1 MSSPCTGQLWPFF
14 VSSTLGEKMKLS
26 NRRRMLTLAAI
37 ILSGSAFSNAAWTQT
52 QETLKFGLAMPLSGS
67 QALYGADQVKAA
79 QWAVADINAKG
90 GVNGKKLEMIVV
102 DTQADPQLGITAV
115 KRLISVDK
123 VPVFI
128 TAWSSVVKAVAPI
141 ANREKVLE
149 LSVGAN
155 SPDIAKLGDY
165 VYTTFPLAEVDVSRV
180 ADYTFKTLGKKTAAV
195 MYINNDSGVEG
206 AAIYK
211 NVFEK
216 AGGKV
221 VAFEAYDTK
230 ATDFTG
236 ALLKIR
242 AANPDVIHIQGLV
255 ADLPQVIAQMRQLG
269 LQQRVSTYSAGYNPK
284 VIEQLGVAAEGL
296 IVTSL
301 APGIKDNANL
311 APFIAR
317 WKDTEKR
324 VPNGLPYTQY
334 LYDAP
339 YLVAELYRW
348 VEKNKL
354 PATGENMRKALITM
368 KNFELPLTGV
378 LQVGED
384 HRVNKPVYL
393 LTVDKG
399 QFVPLATIK

>member
-1 MSSPCTGQLWPFF
+1 
-14 VSSTLGEKMKLS
+14 MKLS
-26 NRRRMLTLAAI
+26 NRRRMLALSALIMGGAAFTSAALAQAKD
-37 ILSGSAFSNAAWTQT
+37 
-52 QETLKFGLAMPLSGS
+52 TLKFGLAMPLSGS

-90 GVNGKKLEMIVV
+90 GVNGKQLEMIVV
-102 DTQADPQLGITAV
+102 DTQADPQLGINAV
-115 KRLISVDK
+115 KRLTSVDN

-141 ANREKVLE
+141 ANRDKVLE

-165 VYTTFPLAEVDVSRV
+165 VYTTFPLAEVDVSSL
-180 ADYTFKTLGKKTAAV
+180 AKYTFTTLGKKTAAV

-206 AAIYK
+206 AVIYK
-211 NVFEK
+211 SVFEK

-221 VAFEAYDTK
+221 VAYEAYDAK
-230 ATDFTG
+230 ATEFTG
-236 ALLKIR
+236 ALLKVKASNAEI
-242 AANPDVIHIQGLV
+242 VHIQGLV

-284 VIEQLGVAAEGL
+284 VIEQLGAAAEGL

-301 APGIKDNANL
+301 APGVTDNPNVG
-311 APFIAR
+311 PFINR

-334 LYDAP
+334 LYDGP
-339 YLVAELYRW
+339 YLVAELYKW

-354 PATGENMRKALITM
+354 SATGENMRKALITA
-368 KNFELPLTGV
+368 KNFELPMTGG
-378 LQVGED
+378 LSVGED

>member
-1 MSSPCTGQLWPFF
+1 
-14 VSSTLGEKMKLS
+14 MKLS
-26 NRRRMLTLAAI
+26 NRRRMLALSALIMSGVAFNGAALAQ
-37 ILSGSAFSNAAWTQT
+37 GK
-52 QETLKFGLAMPLSGS
+52 ETLKFGLAMPLSGS

-90 GVNGKKLEMIVV
+90 GVNGKQLEMIVL
-102 DTQADPQLGITAV
+102 DTQADPQLGINAV
-115 KRLISVDK
+115 KRLTSVDN

-141 ANREKVLE
+141 ANRDKVLE

-165 VYTTFPLAEVDVSRV
+165 VYTTFPLAEVDVT
-180 ADYTFKTLGKKTAAV
+180 ALAKYTYSTLGKKNAAV

-211 NVFEK
+211 SVFEK

-221 VAFEAYDTK
+221 VAYEAYDTK
-230 ATDFTG
+230 ATEFTG
-236 ALLKIR
+236 ALLKVK
-242 AANPDVIHIQGLV
+242 ASNPDMIHIQGLV
-255 ADLPQVIAQMRQLG
+255 SDLPQVVAQMRQLG
-269 LQQRVSTYSAGYNPK
+269 MQQRVSTYSVGYNPK
-284 VIEQLGVAAEGL
+284 VIEQLGAAAEGL

-301 APGIKDNANL
+301 APGVSDNPNVGT
-311 APFIAR
+311 FINR
-317 WKDTEKR
+317 WKDSEKR

-334 LYDAP
+334 LYDGP
-339 YLVAELYRW
+339 YLVAELYKW
-348 VEKNKL
+348 IEKNKL
-354 PATGENMRKALITM
+354 PATGENMRKALITA
-368 KNFELPLTGV
+368 KNFELPMTGG
-378 LQVGED
+378 LSVGED

>member
-1 MSSPCTGQLWPFF
+1 
-14 VSSTLGEKMKLS
+14 MKLS
-26 NRRRMLTLAAI
+26 NRRRMLA
-37 ILSGSAFSNAAWTQT
+37 LSALIMSGAAFSSAALAQGK
-52 QETLKFGLAMPLSGS
+52 ETLKFGLAMPLSGS

-90 GVNGKKLEMIVV
+90 GVNGKQLEMIVL
-102 DTQADPQLGITAV
+102 DTQADPQLGINAV
-115 KRLISVDK
+115 NRLSSVDK

-141 ANREKVLE
+141 ANRDKVLE

-165 VYTTFPLAEVDVSRV
+165 VYTTFPLAEVDVSGL
-180 ADYTFKTLGKKTAAV
+180 AKYTYTTLGKKTAAV

-211 NVFEK
+211 SVFEK

-221 VAFEAYDTK
+221 VAYEAYDTK
-230 ATDFTG
+230 ATEFTG
-236 ALLKIR
+236 ALLKVK
-242 AANPDVIHIQGLV
+242 ASNPDMIHIQGLV
-255 ADLPQVIAQMRQLG
+255 SDLPQVIAQMRQLG

-284 VIEQLGVAAEGL
+284 VIEQLGAAAEGL

-301 APGIKDNANL
+301 APGPSDNPNVT
-311 APFIAR
+311 PFINR
-317 WKDTEKR
+317 WKDSEKR

-334 LYDAP
+334 LYDGP
-339 YLVAELYRW
+339 YLVAELYKW

-354 PATGENMRKALITM
+354 PATGENMRKALITA
-368 KNFELPLTGV
+368 KNFDLPMTGG
-378 LQVGED
+378 LSVGED

>member
-1 MSSPCTGQLWPFF
+1 
-14 VSSTLGEKMKLS
+14 MKLS
-26 NRRRMLTLAAI
+26 NRRRMFA
-37 ILSGSAFSNAAWTQT
+37 LSALIMSGAVFANTAFAQGK
-52 QETLKFGLAMPLSGS
+52 ETLKFGLAMPLSGS

-90 GVNGKKLEMIVV
+90 GVNGKLLEMVVV
-102 DTQADPQLGITAV
+102 DTQADPQLGINAV
-115 KRLISVDK
+115 KRLTSVDN

-141 ANREKVLE
+141 ANRDKVLE

-165 VYTTFPLAEVDVSRV
+165 VYTTFPLAEVDVS
-180 ADYTFKTLGKKTAAV
+180 ALSKYTYTNLGKKTAAV

-211 NVFEK
+211 SVFEK

-221 VAFEAYDTK
+221 VAYEAYDTK
-230 ATDFTG
+230 ATEFTG
-236 ALLKIR
+236 ALLKVK
-242 AANPDVIHIQGLV
+242 ASNPDIIHIQGLV

-284 VIEQLGVAAEGL
+284 VIEQLGAAAEGL

-301 APGIKDNANL
+301 APGVSDNPNVGT
-311 APFIAR
+311 FINR
-317 WKDTEKR
+317 WKETEKR

-334 LYDAP
+334 LYDGP
-339 YLVAELYRW
+339 YLVAELYKW

-354 PATGENMRKALITM
+354 PVTGENMRKALLTV
-368 KNFELPLTGV
+368 KNFELPMTGG
-378 LQVGED
+378 LSVGED

-399 QFVPLATIK
+399 QFVPLASIK

>member
-1 MSSPCTGQLWPFF
+1 
-14 VSSTLGEKMKLS
+14 MKLS
-26 NRRRMLTLAAI
+26 NRRRMLA
-37 ILSGSAFSNAAWTQT
+37 LSALIMSGAVFANTAFAQGK
-52 QETLKFGLAMPLSGS
+52 ETLKFGLAMPLSGS

-90 GVNGKKLEMIVV
+90 GVNGKLLEMVVV
-102 DTQADPQLGITAV
+102 DTQADPQLGINAV
-115 KRLISVDK
+115 KRLTSVDN

-141 ANREKVLE
+141 ANRDKVLE

-165 VYTTFPLAEVDVSRV
+165 VYTTFPLAEVDVS
-180 ADYTFKTLGKKTAAV
+180 ALSKYTYTNLGKKTAAV

-211 NVFEK
+211 SVFEK

-221 VAFEAYDTK
+221 VAYEAYDTK
-230 ATDFTG
+230 ATEFTG
-236 ALLKIR
+236 ALLKVK
-242 AANPDVIHIQGLV
+242 ASNPDIIHIQGLV

-284 VIEQLGVAAEGL
+284 VIEQLGAAAEGL

-301 APGIKDNANL
+301 APGVSDNPNVGT
-311 APFIAR
+311 FINR
-317 WKDTEKR
+317 WKETEKR

-334 LYDAP
+334 LYDGP
-339 YLVAELYRW
+339 YLVAELYKW

-354 PATGENMRKALITM
+354 PVTGENMRKALLTV
-368 KNFELPLTGV
+368 KNFELPMTGG
-378 LQVGED
+378 LSVGED

-399 QFVPLATIK
+399 QFVPLASIK

>member
-1 MSSPCTGQLWPFF
+1 MLALSALIMSG
-14 VSSTLGEKMKLS
+14 
-26 NRRRMLTLAAI
+26 A
-37 ILSGSAFSNAAWTQT
+37 AFSSAVLAQGK
-52 QETLKFGLAMPLSGS
+52 EILKFGLAMPLSGS

-90 GVNGKKLEMIVV
+90 GVNGKQLEMIVL
-102 DTQADPQLGITAV
+102 DTQADPQLGINAV
-115 KRLISVDK
+115 NRLASVDK

-141 ANREKVLE
+141 ANREKLLE

-165 VYTTFPLAEVDVSRV
+165 VYTTFPLAEVDVSGL
-180 ADYTFKTLGKKTAAV
+180 AKYTYTTLGKKTAAV

-211 NVFEK
+211 SVFEK

-221 VAFEAYDTK
+221 VAYEAYDTK
-230 ATDFTG
+230 ATEFTG
-236 ALLKIR
+236 ALLKVK
-242 AANPDVIHIQGLV
+242 ASNPDMIHIQGLV
-255 ADLPQVIAQMRQLG
+255 SDLPQVIAQMRQLG

-284 VIEQLGVAAEGL
+284 VIEQLGAAAEGL

-301 APGIKDNANL
+301 APGPSDNPNVT
-311 APFIAR
+311 PFINR
-317 WKDTEKR
+317 WKETEKR

-334 LYDAP
+334 LYDGP
-339 YLVAELYRW
+339 YLVAELYKW
-348 VEKNKL
+348 IEKNKL
-354 PATGENMRKALITM
+354 PATGENMRKALITA
-368 KNFELPLTGV
+368 KTFDLPMTGGLT
-378 LQVGED
+378 VGED

>member
-1 MSSPCTGQLWPFF
+1 
-14 VSSTLGEKMKLS
+14 MKLS
-26 NRRRMLTLAAI
+26 NRRRMLALSALIMSGAAFTGAALAQ
-37 ILSGSAFSNAAWTQT
+37 GK
-52 QETLKFGLAMPLSGS
+52 ETLKFGLAMPLSGS

-90 GVNGKKLEMIVV
+90 GVNGKQLEMIVL
-102 DTQADPQLGITAV
+102 DTQADPQLGINAV
-115 KRLISVDK
+115 KRLTSVDN

-128 TAWSSVVKAVAPI
+128 TAWSAVVKAVAPI
-141 ANREKVLE
+141 ANRDKVLE

-165 VYTTFPLAEVDVSRV
+165 VYTTFPLAEVDVSGL
-180 ADYTFKTLGKKTAAV
+180 AKYTYTTLGKKTAAV

-211 NVFEK
+211 SVFEK

-221 VAFEAYDTK
+221 VAYEAYDTK
-230 ATDFTG
+230 ATEFTG
-236 ALLKIR
+236 ALLKVK
-242 AANPDVIHIQGLV
+242 AANPDMIHIQGLV
-255 ADLPQVIAQMRQLG
+255 SDLPQVIAQMRQLG

-284 VIEQLGVAAEGL
+284 VIEQLGAAAEGL

-301 APGIKDNANL
+301 APGVSDNANVG
-311 APFIAR
+311 PFINR
-317 WKDTEKR
+317 WKETEKR

-334 LYDAP
+334 LYDGP
-339 YLVAELYRW
+339 YLVAELYKW
-348 VEKNKL
+348 LEKNKM
-354 PATGENMRKALITM
+354 PATGENMRKALITA
-368 KNFELPLTGV
+368 KNFDLPMTGG
-378 LQVGED
+378 LSVGED

>member
-1 MSSPCTGQLWPFF
+1 
-14 VSSTLGEKMKLS
+14 MKIS
-26 NRRRMLTLAAI
+26 NRRRMLALSALIMSGAA
-37 ILSGSAFSNAAWTQT
+37 FTNAALAQGK
-52 QETLKFGLAMPLSGS
+52 ETLKFGLAMPLSGS

-90 GVNGKKLEMIVV
+90 GVNGKQLEMIVV
-102 DTQADPQLGITAV
+102 DTQADPQLGINAV
-115 KRLISVDK
+115 KRLTSVDK

-141 ANREKVLE
+141 ANREKILE

-165 VYTTFPLAEVDVSRV
+165 VYTTFPLAEVDVSSL
-180 ADYTFKTLGKKTAAV
+180 AKYTFTTLGKKTAAV

-211 NVFEK
+211 SVFEK

-221 VAFEAYDTK
+221 VAYEAYDAK
-230 ATDFTG
+230 ATEFTG
-236 ALLKIR
+236 ALLKVKASNAEI
-242 AANPDVIHIQGLV
+242 VHIQGLV

-284 VIEQLGVAAEGL
+284 VIEQLGAAAEGL

-301 APGIKDNANL
+301 APGVTDNPNVG
-311 APFIAR
+311 PFINR

-334 LYDAP
+334 LYDGP
-339 YLVAELYRW
+339 YLVAELYKW
-348 VEKNKL
+348 IEKNKL
-354 PATGENMRKALITM
+354 SATGENMRKALITA
-368 KNFELPLTGV
+368 KNFELPMTGG
-378 LQVGED
+378 LSVGED